1 MFSPANDR
9 FSDDSVACQFQAG
22 LSLSSLSPCFNYEG
36 RTTTAGRRVTGAT
49 VRTARRTLGR
59 SRARTIRGRQRI
71 LQRAGVVGPTG
82 QLERNNPRAR
92 QLNAREVAA
101 RTVARRERR
110 TAGTRTGRAR
120 TRRRIARERA
130 AVAARRRRR

>member
-101 RTVARRERR
+101 RTVA
-110 TAGTRTGRAR
+110 GTRTGRAR